1 MRTRWLLFVLLPLS
15 LPAQAARDS
24 VISVSTARSARIAP
38 NRAAL
43 FVSIEASA
51 ETANEAIARVEA
63 KLKGVTDA
71 LKALGAGVENERPL
85 TFSVG
90 PTPSMNGFPSAAL
103 PASSTARSVIRVT
116 VTRMDQLAAVMGA
129 ALDAGAANTSSLTF
143 ESTVSD
149 SVRRDRATEALAA
162 TKTEAEAVAKALGGR
177 LGSLVEATT
186 SAGPSF
192 QQPSMLSFDGRF
204 GQPSQAP
211 EIVVTVNV
219 TVRYRLVR

>member
-1 MRTRWLLFVLLPLS
+1 MRTPWLLFALFPLA

-24 VISVSTARSARIAP
+24 VVSVSTTRSARIAP
-38 NRAAL
+38 NRASL
-43 FVSIEASA
+43 FVSVEASA
-51 ETANEAIARVEA
+51 ETAIEAISRVEA

-71 LKALGAGVENERPL
+71 LKAIGAGVESERPL

-103 PASSTARSVIRVT
+103 PTSSTARSVIRVS
-116 VTRMDQLAAVMGA
+116 VARMDQLAAVMGA

-149 SVRRDRATEALAA
+149 SVRRDRASEALAA
-162 TKTEAEAVAKALGGR
+162 ARLEAEAVARALGGR

-186 SAGPSF
+186 SGGPSF
-192 QQPSMLSFDGRF
+192 QQPSVLSFDGRF

-219 TVRYRLVR
+219 TVRFRLVR

>member
-1 MRTRWLLFVLLPLS
+1 MRARWLLLALFPLA

-24 VISVSTARSARIAP
+24 VVSVSTTRTARIAP
-38 NRAAL
+38 NRASL
-43 FVSIEASA
+43 FVSVEASA
-51 ETANEAIARVEA
+51 ETANEALSRVEA

-71 LKALGAGVENERPL
+71 LAALGAGVESERPL

-90 PTPSMNGFPSAAL
+90 PTPSMNGFPNPSL

-116 VTRMDQLAAVMGA
+116 VTRMDRLAAVMGA
-129 ALDAGAANTSSLTF
+129 AIDAGATNTSTLTF

-149 SVRRDRATEALAA
+149 SVRRDRAAEALAGA
-162 TKTEAEAVAKALGGR
+162 RLEAEAIARALGGR

-186 SAGPSF
+186 SGGPSF
-192 QQPSMLSFDGRF
+192 QQPVMLNFDARF
-204 GQPSQAP
+204 GQPNQAP
-211 EIVVTVNV
+211 EIVVTVNA